1 MSKSK
6 SNKKMKDKNS
16 NNNKIVMITHLV
28 SNQDKILLIIKKCIL
43 TIEVINKIIKK
54 ILIKNKQI
62 IIFLS
67 KVQFRKIR
75 VQIVSIRM
83 FTLRYRMLKI
93 YP

>member
-1 MSKSK
+1 
-6 SNKKMKDKNS
+6 MKDKNS